1 MTLERWEQVKELL
14 HQAMQLDPEQRARFL
29 DEACSSDDALRA
41 EVESLLLA
49 GEDVHSGF
57 LHAAPLAGG
66 PGADLSP
73 IDSAGALEAVQ
84 GFAQRFRSVR
94 QSESHQTVGP
104 YRLLEQLGAGGMGQV
119 WLAEQTEPVRR
130 RVALKLIKAGMDTKD
145 VVARFESER
154 QALAMMDHPAI
165 AKVFEAG
172 STADGHPYFVME
184 YVPGV
189 PITEHCD
196 TRRASTRERLEL
208 FIQVCEGVQHAHQKA
223 IIHRDLKPTNVLVSV
238 QDGKSTPKII
248 DFGVAKAT
256 AQPLTEKTLYTEM
269 GAMIGTPDYMSPEQA
284 GITAQDVDTRT
295 DVYSLGVILY
305 ELLVGA
311 LPFDSGELRK
321 AGYEGIRKRLL
332 EEEPPR
338 PSTRVRTAGAG
349 SAVSAR
355 NRNTDPAV
363 LERQL
368 KGDLDWITMK
378 ALEKDR
384 SRRYGSPSD
393 LAADIGRHLR
403 NEPVLAR
410 PPSPGYRTGKFVR
423 RHRFG
428 VSVAA
433 AGIVIL
439 LAGAGAVAREA
450 RIANGERAKAQRR
463 FDDLRKL
470 ANAMVFEM
478 NAKLENFPGSTQ
490 ARKLLVTKGLEY
502 LDALAKESEGEPG
515 LQREVGAAYIR
526 MGDIQGNDNLANLG
540 DSEASLASYQKA
552 SRILVSALAATPG
565 DIEARFSLIDAYR
578 KLSGV
583 YRGRRNEGES
593 LRTAR
598 EAVAAAEP
606 AASANPAD
614 ERVRRHL
621 ASAYF
626 AEAMALR
633 GADQAIEVWQ
643 KCLDI
648 YLSLL
653 RNKPDG
659 DQELRNVAL
668 VHKYLASQF
677 RHRSMPDKALDHA
690 RQAEEMDS
698 KRVATQPSNPEAQ
711 LDLAYDLGATAEGY
725 EAMGHLD
732 QALDRYRRSLDIRR
746 SLADADPMDAR
757 LQSALLY
764 AELMVANTL
773 LKKGKVSAA
782 LEQFLAA
789 DEIGKAQIAR
799 NGADVELRS
808 TLAWVEAGLGEAWDR
823 LGRKS
828 EACSSYRGARA
839 IHEDL
844 ARRDAETEDDRN
856 RASELAVR
864 IAGCAPKQ

>member
-1 MTLERWEQVKELL
+1 MTIERWEQVKDLL
-14 HQAMQLDPEQRARFL
+14 HQAMQLVPEQRARFL

-49 GEDVHSGF
+49 GEDVRPGF
-57 LHAAPLAGG
+57 LHEAPLADGL
-66 PGADLSP
+66 GADPSRV
-73 IDSAGALEAVQ
+73 DSAGALEAGQVL
-84 GFAQRFRSVR
+84 AQHFPFVR
-94 QSESHQTVGP
+94 KSESHQIVGR
-104 YRLLEQLGAGGMGQV
+104 YRLLEQLGAGGMGEV

-184 YVPGV
+184 YVQGV

-196 TRRASTRERLEL
+196 THRAPTRERLEL

-223 IIHRDLKPTNVLVSV
+223 IIHRDLKPTNVLVSM
-238 QDGKSTPKII
+238 QDGKAAPKII

-256 AQPLTEKTLYTEM
+256 AQPLTEKTLYTQL
-269 GAMIGTPDYMSPEQA
+269 GALIGTPDYMSPEQA

-321 AGYEGIRKRLL
+321 AGYEGIRKRLR

-338 PSTRVRTAGAG
+338 PSTRVRTSG

-355 NRNTDPAV
+355 NRDVDPAV

-368 KGDLDWITMK
+368 RGDLDWITMK

-410 PPSPGYRTGKFVR
+410 PPSAGYRTGKFVR

-428 VSVAA
+428 VAVAA
-433 AGIVIL
+433 AGIVLL

-450 RIANGERAKAQRR
+450 RIANRERAKAQRR

-478 NAKLENFPGSTQ
+478 NAELENSPGSTQ

-526 MGDIQGNDNLANLG
+526 MGDIQGNDARANLG
-540 DSEASLASYQKA
+540 DSKAALESYQKA
-552 SRILVSALAATPG
+552 TRILEAALATTPS
-565 DIEARFSLIDAYR
+565 DIEARFSLVDAYR
-578 KLSGV
+578 NMSTA
-583 YRGRRNEGES
+583 YAFARNEAES

-614 ERVRRHL
+614 ERARRHL

-626 AEAMALR
+626 AEAEALKK
-633 GADQAIEVWQ
+633 GDQAIEVWQ

-648 YLSLL
+648 YESLL

-668 VHKYLASQF
+668 VHKYMSSRF
-677 RHRSMPDKALDHA
+677 HDRSVLDKALDHA
-690 RQAEEMDS
+690 RQAEEIDL
-698 KRVATQPSNPEAQ
+698 KRVAAQPSNREAQ
-711 LDLAYDLGATAEGY
+711 LDLAYDFGSTANCY

-732 QALDRYRRSLDIRR
+732 QALDRYRRSLEIRR
-746 SLADADPMDAR
+746 SLAHADPMDAR
-757 LQSALLY
+757 LQSRLLY

-773 LKKGKVSAA
+773 LDQGKASAA
-782 LEQFLAA
+782 LEHFLAA
-789 DEIGKAQIAR
+789 DGIGKAQIAK
-799 NGADVELRS
+799 NGTDLDVRS
-808 TLAWVEAGLGEAWDR
+808 NLAWVEAGLGQAWSR
-823 LGRKS
+823 LGRKN
-828 EACSSYRGARA
+828 EACSSYRGALA

-844 ARRDAETEDDRN
+844 ARRGVETESDRD

-864 IAGCAPKQ
+864 IAACAAKQ

>member
-1 MTLERWEQVKELL
+1 
-14 HQAMQLDPEQRARFL
+14 
-29 DEACSSDDALRA
+29 
-41 EVESLLLA
+41 
-49 GEDVHSGF
+49 
-57 LHAAPLAGG
+57 
-66 PGADLSP
+66 
-73 IDSAGALEAVQ
+73 
-84 GFAQRFRSVR
+84 
-94 QSESHQTVGP
+94 
-104 YRLLEQLGAGGMGQV
+104 
-119 WLAEQTEPVRR
+119 
-130 RVALKLIKAGMDTKD
+130 
-145 VVARFESER
+145 
-154 QALAMMDHPAI
+154 MMDHPAI

-196 TRRASTRERLEL
+196 TRRAPTRERLEL

-223 IIHRDLKPTNVLVSV
+223 IIHRDLKPTNMLVS
-238 QDGKSTPKII
+238 KCKTAKPRRKII

-256 AQPLTEKTLYTEM
+256 AQPLTEKTLYTQM

-311 LPFDSGELRK
+311 LPYDSGELGK
-321 AGYEGIRKRLL
+321 SGYEGIRKRLL

-338 PSTRVRTAGAG
+338 PSTRVRKSGTV
-349 SAVSAR
+349 SAVSAK
-355 NRNTDPAV
+355 NREHGASRPGAPA
-363 LERQL
+363 
-368 KGDLDWITMK
+368 KGRPGLDHD
-378 ALEKDR
+378 EGVGEGP

-410 PPSPGYRTGKFVR
+410 PPSAGYRTGKFVR

-428 VSVAA
+428 VAVAA
-433 AGIVIL
+433 AGIVLL

-450 RIANGERAKAQRR
+450 RIANRERAKAQRR

-470 ANAMVFEM
+470 ANDMVFEM
-478 NAKLENFPGSTQ
+478 NAELENSPGSTQ

-526 MGDIQGNDNLANLG
+526 MGDIQGNDAQANLG
-540 DSEASLASYQKA
+540 DSKAALESYQKA
-552 SRILVSALAATPG
+552 TRILEAALATTPS
-565 DIEARFSLIDAYR
+565 DIEARFSLVDAYR
-578 KLSGV
+578 NMSTA
-583 YRGRRNEGES
+583 YAFARNEAES

-614 ERVRRHL
+614 ERARRHL

-626 AEAMALR
+626 AEAEALKK
-633 GADQAIEVWQ
+633 GDQAIEVWQ

-648 YLSLL
+648 YESLL

-668 VHKYLASQF
+668 VHKYMSSRF
-677 RHRSMPDKALDHA
+677 HNRSVLDKALDHA
-690 RQAEEMDS
+690 RQAEEIDL
-698 KRVATQPSNPEAQ
+698 KRVAAQPSNREAQ
-711 LDLAYDLGATAEGY
+711 LDLAYDFGSTANCY

-732 QALDRYRRSLDIRR
+732 QALDRYRRSLEIRR
-746 SLADADPMDAR
+746 SLAHADPMDVR
-757 LQSALLY
+757 LQSRLLY

-773 LKKGKVSAA
+773 LDQGKAAAA

-789 DEIGKAQIAR
+789 DEIGKAQIAK
-799 NGADVELRS
+799 NGTDLEVRS
-808 TLAWVEAGLGEAWDR
+808 NLAWVEAGLGQAWSR
-823 LGRKS
+823 LGRKN
-828 EACSSYRGARA
+828 EACSSYRGALA

-844 ARRDAETEDDRN
+844 ARRGVETEFDRD

-864 IAGCAPKQ
+864 IAACAAKQ

>member
-1 MTLERWEQVKELL
+1 MTSERWEQVKELL
-14 HQAMQLDPEQRARFL
+14 HQAMQLVPEQRARFL
-29 DEACSSDDALRA
+29 DEACSFDDALRA

-49 GEDVHSGF
+49 GDDVRSGF
-57 LHAAPLAGG
+57 LHAAPLPDGL
-66 PGADLSP
+66 GADPGL
-73 IDSAGALEAVQ
+73 IDSAGALEAGQV
-84 GFAQRFRSVR
+84 FAQRFHLVSK
-94 QSESHQTVGP
+94 SESHQTVGP

-130 RVALKLIKAGMDTKD
+130 RVALKLIKAGMDTND

-172 STADGHPYFVME
+172 STTAGHPYFVME

-196 TRRASTRERLEL
+196 TRRAPTRERLEL

-223 IIHRDLKPTNVLVSV
+223 IIHRDLKPSNVLVSM
-238 QDGKSTPKII
+238 QDGKAAPKII

-256 AQPLTEKTLYTEM
+256 AQPLTEKTLYTKL

-284 GITAQDVDTRT
+284 GTTAQDVDTRS

-321 AGYEGIRKRLL
+321 AGYEEIRKRLL

-338 PSTRVRTAGAG
+338 PSTRVRTSGDV

-393 LAADIGRHLR
+393 LAADIARHLH

-410 PPSPGYRTGKFVR
+410 PPSLGYRTGKFVR

-428 VSVAA
+428 VAVAA
-433 AGIVIL
+433 AGIVLL

-450 RIANGERAKAQRR
+450 RIANRERAKSQRR

-478 NAKLENFPGSTQ
+478 NAKLENLPGSTQ

-515 LQREVGAAYIR
+515 LQQEVGAAYIR
-526 MGDIQGNDNLANLG
+526 MGDIQGNDALANLG
-540 DSEASLASYQKA
+540 DSQAAIASYQKA

-565 DIEARFSLIDAYR
+565 DIEARFSLVNAYR
-578 KLSGV
+578 NLSTA
-583 YRGRRNEGES
+583 YALARNEGEH

-614 ERVRRHL
+614 ERARRSL

-626 AEAMALR
+626 AEADALK
-633 GADQAIEVWQ
+633 GDQAIEVWQ

-659 DQELRNVAL
+659 DRELRNVAL
-668 VHKYLASQF
+668 VHKYLSAQF
-677 RHRSMPDKALDHA
+677 HDRSMLDKALDHA
-690 RQAEEMDS
+690 KQAEEMDS
-698 KRVATQPSNPEAQ
+698 KRVAAQPSNPEAQ
-711 LDLAYDLGATAEGY
+711 LDLAYDLGSTADCY

-757 LQSALLY
+757 LQSRLLY

-773 LKKGKVSAA
+773 LKKGKVPAA

-799 NGADVELRS
+799 NGANLELRS
-808 TLAWVEAGLGEAWDR
+808 NFAWVEAGLGKAWDR

-828 EACSSYRGARA
+828 EACSSYRGALA

-844 ARRDAETEDDRN
+844 ARRDVETEDERN
-856 RASELAVR
+856 RASEVAVR
-864 IAGCAPKQ
+864 IAACAPKQ

>member
-1 MTLERWEQVKELL
+1 MTIERWEQVKELL
-14 HQAMQLDPEQRARFL
+14 HQAMQLVPERRARFL

-49 GEDVHSGF
+49 GEDVRSGF
-57 LHAAPLAGG
+57 LHA
-66 PGADLSP
+66 GADRSR
-73 IDSAGALEAVQ
+73 IDSAGALEAAQ
-84 GFAQRFRSVR
+84 AFAQRFHSVR
-94 QSESHQTVGP
+94 KSESHQTVGP

-172 STADGHPYFVME
+172 STVDGHPYFVME

-189 PITEHCD
+189 PVTEHCD

-223 IIHRDLKPTNVLVSV
+223 IIHRDIKPTNVLVSV

-338 PSTRVRTAGAG
+338 PSTRVRTQAAG
-349 SAVSAR
+349 SVLSAR

-393 LAADIGRHLR
+393 LAADIRRHLR

-428 VSVAA
+428 VAVAA
-433 AGIVIL
+433 AGIVLL

-450 RIANGERAKAQRR
+450 RIANRERAKAQRR

-552 SRILVSALAATPG
+552 SRILVSALATTPG

-578 KLSGV
+578 NLSTA
-583 YRGRRNEGES
+583 YAAARNEGES

-614 ERVRRHL
+614 ERARRQL

-626 AEAMALR
+626 AEANALKE
-633 GADQAIEVWQ
+633 ADQAIEVWQ

-668 VHKYLASQF
+668 VHKYLAGQF
-677 RHRSMPDKALDHA
+677 HNRSMFDKALDHA

-698 KRVATQPSNPEAQ
+698 KRVAAQPSNPEAQ
-711 LDLAYDLGATAEGY
+711 LDLAYDLGSTADCY

-746 SLADADPMDAR
+746 SLADADPMDVR
-757 LQSALLY
+757 LQSRLLY

-799 NGADVELRS
+799 NGDIKLRS
-808 TLAWVEAGLGEAWDR
+808 NLAWVEAGLGQAWDR

-828 EACSSYRGARA
+828 EACSSYRGALA

-844 ARRDAETEDDRN
+844 ARRDVESEDERN

-864 IAGCAPKQ
+864 IAACATKQ

>member
-1 MTLERWEQVKELL
+1 MTIERWEQVKDLL
-14 HQAMQLDPEQRARFL
+14 HQAMQLVPEQRARFL

-49 GEDVHSGF
+49 GEDVRPGF
-57 LHAAPLAGG
+57 LHEAPLADGL
-66 PGADLSP
+66 GADPSRV
-73 IDSAGALEAVQ
+73 DSAGALEAGQVL
-84 GFAQRFRSVR
+84 AQHFHFVR
-94 QSESHQTVGP
+94 KSESHQTVGR
-104 YRLLEQLGAGGMGQV
+104 YRLLEQLGAGGMGEV

-184 YVPGV
+184 YVQGV

-196 TRRASTRERLEL
+196 THRAPTRERLEL

-223 IIHRDLKPTNVLVSV
+223 IIHRDLKPTNVLVSM
-238 QDGKSTPKII
+238 QDGKAAPKII

-256 AQPLTEKTLYTEM
+256 AQPLTEKTLYTQM
-269 GAMIGTPDYMSPEQA
+269 GALIGTPDYMSPEQA

-321 AGYEGIRKRLL
+321 AGYEGIRKRLR

-338 PSTRVRTAGAG
+338 PSTRVRTSG

-355 NRNTDPAV
+355 NRDVDPAV

-368 KGDLDWITMK
+368 RGDLDWITMK

-410 PPSPGYRTGKFVR
+410 PPSAGYRTGKFVR

-428 VSVAA
+428 VAVAA
-433 AGIVIL
+433 AGIVLL

-450 RIANGERAKAQRR
+450 RIANRERAKAQRR

-478 NAKLENFPGSTQ
+478 NAKLENVPGSTQ

-526 MGDIQGNDNLANLG
+526 MGDIQGNDARANLG
-540 DSEASLASYQKA
+540 DSQAAIDSYQKA
-552 SRILVSALAATPG
+552 SRILVSALATTPG
-565 DIEARFSLIDAYR
+565 DIEARFSLVDAYR
-578 KLSGV
+578 NLSGA
-583 YRGRRNEGES
+583 YALARNEGES

-614 ERVRRHL
+614 ERARRSL

-626 AEAMALR
+626 AEAGALQE
-633 GADQAIEVWQ
+633 GDQAIEVWQ

-659 DQELRNVAL
+659 DRELRNVAL
-668 VHKYLASQF
+668 VHKYLSARF
-677 RHRSMPDKALDHA
+677 YNRSILDKALDHA

-698 KRVATQPSNPEAQ
+698 KRVAAQPSDREAQ
-711 LDLAYDLGATAEGY
+711 LDLAYDFGSTANCY

-732 QALDRYRRSLDIRR
+732 QALDRYRRSLEIRR

-757 LQSALLY
+757 LQSRLLY
-764 AELMVANTL
+764 AELTVANTL
-773 LKKGKVSAA
+773 LEKGKVSAA

-799 NGADVELRS
+799 NGANLELRS
-808 TLAWVEAGLGEAWDR
+808 NLAWVEAGLGQAWDR

-828 EACSSYRGARA
+828 EACSSYRGALA

-844 ARRDAETEDDRN
+844 ARRGVETEFERD

-864 IAGCAPKQ
+864 IAACAAKQ